1 MHPDADERGNGPVR
15 AVGDDLLSVSV
26 ADVAVA
32 QALAAGLRA
41 GGDWL
46 EAVAGMDSVVVRF
59 DPLAVDAGS
68 AVARLA
74 EACAAGP
81 RAAVP
86 ASAPIE
92 IPVAYGG
99 EYGPDLAS
107 VCEISGLSAAEFV
120 ARHTAAVHR
129 VDLLG
134 FTPGFA
140 YLRAA
145 GRDFDV
151 PRRAEPRPRVA
162 AGAGGLANGRPG
174 LYALPGPGGWQ
185 IVGRTPERLF
195 LPEAADPF
203 RLAAGLEV
211 RFRAITPEEFERRA
225 GR

>member
-1 MHPDADERGNGPVR
+1 MHPDADECRIGPVR

-41 GGDWL
+41 SGDWL
-46 EAVAGMDSVVVRF
+46 EAVAGMESIVVRF
-59 DPLAVDAGS
+59 DSLAADA
-68 AVARLA
+68 ATAAARLRDA
-74 EACAAGP
+74 CEAAPAGL
-81 RAAVP
+81 AP
-86 ASAPIE
+86 ARRSIE

-99 EYGPDLAS
+99 EFGPDLAC
-107 VCEISGLSAAEFV
+107 VCEFAGLSEAEFI
-120 ARHTAAVHR
+120 ARHTAAVHH
-129 VDLLG
+129 VHLLG

-140 YLRAA
+140 YLAAA
-145 GRDFDV
+145 GPGFDV

-162 AGAGGLANGRPG
+162 AGAVGIANGRTG

-203 RLAAGLEV
+203 RLTAGTEV
-211 RFRAITPEEFERRA
+211 RFRAITAEEFAGRA